1 MASSS
6 SNKLPMDRS
15 LELIS
20 LGRSSYASHSAISKL
35 LAHIGEHGL
44 PETYD
49 RSAQFRARKEVCNT
63 DNGYGPL
70 VAKREM
76 ALASGGTTTGAF
88 QNPLV
93 MFQYHCKHS
102 AHYSNVVKDALAKY
116 PCTPA
121 SPWRIILYQDGV
133 DPSDGLAKNSQS
145 SVVLPLATRNSG
157 GPSAFA
163 GIPCTTDWRERS
175 AACSSTCCHCF
186 LGRPMTL

>member
-1 MASSS
+1 
-6 SNKLPMDRS
+6 MDRS

-70 VAKREM
+70 VLKREM

-88 QNPLV
+88 QNPLA
-93 MFQYHCKHS
+93 MFQYTTARILHI
-102 AHYSNVVKDALAKY
+102 
-116 PCTPA
+116 TP
-121 SPWRIILYQDGV
+121 
-133 DPSDGLAKNSQS
+133 
-145 SVVLPLATRNSG
+145 
-157 GPSAFA
+157 
-163 GIPCTTDWRERS
+163 
-175 AACSSTCCHCF
+175 
-186 LGRPMTL
+186 TLSKML